1 MNVLILDD
9 REEELAALEAIISA
23 RGHAVTRARSGEEGL
38 WSLRKAAADVII
50 CDAVMPGMDGVTM
63 LKEVRRDKT
72 TATIPFYVT
81 TAVMTGPED
90 EKFFF
95 DLGATGVIRKPFDP
109 RVVHKVLED
118 AAPGAGMLGL
128 GVPPRPP
135 MGDDTF
141 VDRYTDRLVDRLEKM
156 VIDLQMAMRSLDDVL
171 NAVEQSVI
179 VIGEDFRI
187 VRANAAAARRLG
199 AASPAELAGK
209 SCYRTVY
216 GSQTPCAFPGHACP
230 LRQVIFEKKAVRHEA
245 VLDTPAMKGPHLIA
259 FSACQARP
267 ETKTALV
274 EQIFEDLAP
283 AAPAPGD
290 DRKPAGTAQPPRAA
304 RTSAKE
310 THDLKNSLTG
320 ILGFATALVEDLPP
334 GGEPRKAAEAIV
346 EIVKKASS
354 PPVRSEDLPP
364 QSPPEPAHVAPDAPP
379 APAPSPSTDAAMVS
393 LPQIPAGETPVIAG
407 TVSTRTPPVGTVLL
421 VDDEA
426 PILEVGRRI
435 LARHRLNVITASD
448 PFEAAIIFEAR
459 RNEIDLVVLDVAMPG
474 SDAAGTFDQLM
485 AIDDTA
491 KVLLTGPAGRAD
503 TGAIVAKGAIGLLAK
518 PYDEAAL
525 LRAVQDGLARP
536 LPPEKAARRSQV
548 PRKARMRVLLVDD
561 EQMVLSALER
571 SLCRDFDVV
580 TLGSAEAAMELLGL
594 DRDFDWIVA
603 DLNMKG
609 KTGVD
614 LYEYVREKA
623 GPLAARFVLM
633 TGGAAGLSLIEKAR
647 TLNLPSFEK
656 PGEVEALRSH
666 LKEVSQPQRG
676 A

>member
-9 REEELAALEAIISA
+9 REEDLAALDAIISA
-23 RGHAVTRARSGEEGL
+23 RGHAVTRARNGEEGMGT
-38 WSLRKAAADVII
+38 LRKAAADLII

-63 LKEVRRDKT
+63 LKEVRRDQ
-72 TATIPFYVT
+72 AMAAIPFYVT

-95 DLGATGVIRKPFDP
+95 DLGASGVIRKPFDP
-109 RVVHKVLED
+109 RVIQKVLED

-128 GVPPRPP
+128 GVPPRRP

-141 VDRYTDRLVDRLEKM
+141 IDRYTDRLVDRLEKM
-156 VIDLQMAMRSLDDVL
+156 VIDLQSAMRSINDILD
-171 NAVEQSVI
+171 AVEQPVI

-199 AASPAELAGK
+199 SASAAELAGK

-245 VLDTPAMKGPHLIA
+245 VLETPSIKGPHLIA

-267 ETKTALV
+267 DVKAALV
-274 EQIFEDLAP
+274 EQIFDGMAP
-283 AAPAPGD
+283 AAAPCGAV
-290 DRKPAGTAQPPRAA
+290 KPAGAA
-304 RTSAKE
+304 RPAAKAA
-310 THDLKNSLTG
+310 HDLKNSLTG

-334 GGEPRKAAEAIV
+334 DGEPRKAAEAIV

-354 PPVRSEDLPP
+354 PPVKADELPAG
-364 QSPPEPAHVAPDAPP
+364 SPSAEVEVTPDA
-379 APAPSPSTDAAMVS
+379 TTIS
-393 LPQIPAGETPVIAG
+393 LPQVPAAEAGVIPGAAA
-407 TVSTRTPPVGTVLL
+407 TRTPPVGTVLL
-421 VDDEA
+421 VDDEETM
-426 PILEVGRRI
+426 LEVGKRI
-435 LARHRLNVITASD
+435 LGKHRLNVITASD
-448 PFEAAIIFEAR
+448 PFEATIIFEAR
-459 RNEIDLVVLDVAMPG
+459 RDEIDLVVLDIAMPG

-491 KVLLTGPAGRAD
+491 KVLLAGPAGHANTD
-503 TGAIVAKGAIGLLAK
+503 AIISKGAIGLLPK
-518 PYDEAAL
+518 PYDAAAL
-525 LRAVQDGLARP
+525 LQAVQDGLARP
-536 LPPEKAARRSQV
+536 LPPEKAVRRSQV
-548 PRKARMRVLLVDD
+548 PRKARMRVLVVDD
-561 EQMVLSALER
+561 EEMVLRTLER
-571 SLCRDFDVV
+571 SLCRNFDVV

-603 DLNMKG
+603 DLNMRG
-609 KTGVD
+609 KSGVD

-656 PGEVEALRSH
+656 PGQVEALRSH
-666 LKEVSQPQRG
+666 LKGESTPQ
-676 A
+676 